1 MALNRIQTDAIE
13 DDAITTDK
21 ILDGTV
27 GPADIGDGEL
37 TNTQINASAAI
48 ALTKISGLGTAAA
61 LNVGT
66 GANQI
71 VQLDGTGKLP
81 ALNASAL
88 TNLDAS
94 DLTPSGTLPVLNG
107 SNLTHL
113 TAANLTGALPPISG
127 ANLTGVSTDTSA
139 MENNIAILAF
149 KTQSAN
155 NLAKFNLVDQVIDE
169 YKDGTG
175 VTLSSTSQAGSTAT
189 AGYLSSG
196 SDLDA
201 GGTAGAWGAGNTSE
215 NVGGGSAMTYGTGD
229 DLGMNNN
236 SYNYNNYL

>member
-1 MALNRIQTDAIE
+1 MALNRIETDGIE

-48 ALTKISGLGTAAA
+48 ALSKISGLGTAAA

-88 TNLDAS
+88 TNLDAG
-94 DLTPSGTLPVLNG
+94 DITPSGTLPALNG
-107 SNLTHL
+107 SALTNL
-113 TAANLTGALPPISG
+113 TAANLTGALPIIDGS
-127 ANLTGVSTDTSA
+127 NLTGIATDTSA
-139 MENNIAILAF
+139 LENNIAILAF
-149 KTQSAN
+149 KVQSAN
-155 NLAKFNLVDQVIDE
+155 NLAKFNLVGQVVDE
-169 YKDGTG
+169 YKDATG
-175 VTLSSTSQAGSTAT
+175 VTLTTAGLTGSTA
-189 AGYLSSG
+189 ADGYLATITSSE
-196 SDLDA
+196 SA
-201 GGTAGAWGAGNTSE
+201 GTPAYDSLNTDRQSP
-215 NVGGGSAMTYGTGD
+215 
-229 DLGMNNN
+229 
-236 SYNYNNYL
+236 

>member
-1 MALNRIQTDAIE
+1 MALNRIETDGIE

-61 LNVGT
+61 LDFGT

-88 TNLDAS
+88 TNLDAG
-94 DLTPSGTLPVLNG
+94 DLTPSGTLPALNG
-107 SNLTHL
+107 SALT
-113 TAANLTGALPPISG
+113 N
-127 ANLTGVSTDTSA
+127 
-139 MENNIAILAF
+139 
-149 KTQSAN
+149 
-155 NLAKFNLVDQVIDE
+155 
-169 YKDGTG
+169 
-175 VTLSSTSQAGSTAT
+175 
-189 AGYLSSG
+189 
-196 SDLDA
+196 
-201 GGTAGAWGAGNTSE
+201 
-215 NVGGGSAMTYGTGD
+215 
-229 DLGMNNN
+229 
-236 SYNYNNYL
+236 